1 MKNKISK
8 RLIAFLLCMVLV
20 IGNSVSILADTPA
33 PEKATVETQTK
44 DASATKKEDASKKT
58 KAGDGTENV
67 SAQSEDSADTKK
79 PSDEDPAPEVK
90 TTEEKKE
97 TTEASTEK
105 KDDSAA
111 ADEKKDDPAEVTTKA
126 KADTDKTDE
135 PTTET
140 TTGEQDET
148 KGVEESSTKGK
159 EETDGSNVTGGTTET
174 SETSEGTTETA
185 AAETTT
191 ETAEATTAT
200 DELKYEDE
208 EVIITVSANEE
219 NAIPAGAALKVVP
232 IRSDN
237 TATQAQYTEVEKQL
251 QEKAEKEDYTT
262 LGFLA
267 YDITFTDAQGNE
279 VEPSGQV
286 TVNMSYK
293 KAVLPA
299 GINAKSE
306 EAADA
311 EVTVL
316 HLEENAN
323 KQVQNVANLAENNQL
338 QNIEV
343 TDANAVKQAEFVAE
357 SFSVFTLTWGRQNQ
371 IQAQVIDTKGNS
383 FSIDQREITISDW
396 DRDTINFA
404 NQSVKDKRFYNV
416 VAKDGSNYCFV
427 KAVVLNNNEPYP
439 ENLGITIESLS
450 RQQQGW
456 SSSYT
461 YTYKELNAEGKEY
474 VTKNGRFNP
483 DKQTL
488 YFVYAKDE
496 LTTIKTINNE
506 DAGIT
511 MRMIDY
517 ANPAQAYGGDSLDNE
532 LGGQYTEEGYGSGRV
547 KQGLLKN
554 VLQDGYPVTSGENTS
569 NKEDCSLKSLFSSET
584 QRSTSVTRLFSQD
597 IYDETGY
604 YEYSS
609 FENYAYLKG
618 NEFIVYEQIGTPRE
632 EGEYYFQRGNFMPFN
647 PIIKGR
653 FSSNTNLYDEN
664 GLKLDTSDPRYN
676 EPLYGTFDKEHQT
689 YEKVDNYYFGMYME
703 ADFAQPKEGKVT
715 HDGITNNMVYE
726 FNGDDDLWVYIDDVL
741 VLDIGGIHDAHS
753 GSINF
758 ATGEVIVNDSQKGST
773 TITQLETDIKKCFN
787 QAGIFPDGTKWDD
800 AKVSDYFTGN
810 TFKNYTSHNIKMFYM
825 ERGAGASNL
834 HMKFNI
840 QPIPEGEI
848 QVSKELSNTDKD
860 KYANVEFAFQVYAQ
874 KEDGTDDAG
883 NPTFLDEFVPITR
896 ADKEKYPVVYNGTE
910 NEVKWNESGNT
921 FYLKPGETAAISGL
935 QANQKYYVVE
945 TGVKSEEY
953 NDIKINDISY
963 TEFDEN
969 EEQMGKPIKNV
980 TTTKA
985 EVGVRPLVVYTNNC
999 SGSNSKELWIT
1010 KSMAE
1015 GQSSGTDE
1023 FTFKVELEGTDGDL
1037 QAYSGKYYVDDDK
1050 TPKTTTDGMIKIQS
1064 GQTIKITK
1072 ILAGTKFKVTEQ
1084 DISDQ
1089 YLSNPIIEEVK
1100 KGDSWGIKDFQGSR
1114 GFSSDEGTD
1123 TTHCTGEIILG
1134 KNAQVKFTNSKNVT
1148 SVYVAKT
1155 WKQGNGNVKQETV
1168 TFGLFK
1174 QNADSS
1180 LTLVQVADI
1189 TAENQWEHTFTDLP
1203 VKENDTDIQYTIREI
1218 AETDQT
1224 GDGTYSLNGEHY
1236 SILDEDDC
1244 VNEYYHA
1251 SDNASGQGTDSSPLT
1266 IQNSLKTFGIN
1277 VVKKDSDGN
1286 WLEGV
1291 EFELCLDKA
1300 GEQKVHFTEV
1310 DGKYVY
1316 SADSGV
1322 GSTTTLAT
1330 NNAFGQTD
1338 GKDNPNLVITG
1349 LPADTYYLIETK
1361 TQSGFSLL
1369 ANPVEIVLPCASG
1382 EESDSQEPYYEETVG
1397 FVTTYFYD
1405 SYTVDITNNKL
1416 FTMPEAGGRNIFLM
1430 TLAGT
1435 AMIALAG
1442 GSTIYYR
1449 RRRGVH
1455 NRRGR

>member
-1 MKNKISK
+1 MKRKMK
-8 RLIAFLLCMVLV
+8 KKLIAFMLCMVLV
-20 IGNSVSILADTPA
+20 ICNSVSILADTPA
-33 PEKATVETQTK
+33 AATTTAENQVSETKTAKNEKSSEETKSTDDNDTSKQSEETDETKDEAPEATTTEKKEETTEATTEKKDETSGTTTKAKDETEKAEEGTTEAT
-44 DASATKKEDASKKT
+44 TKKKD
-58 KAGDGTENV
+58 DTE
-67 SAQSEDSADTKK
+67 AADETSES
-79 PSDEDPAPEVK
+79 S
-90 TTEEKKE
+90 EKKE
-97 TTEASTEK
+97 TTTEEN
-105 KDDSAA
+105 S
-111 ADEKKDDPAEVTTKA
+111 
-126 KADTDKTDE
+126 
-135 PTTET
+135 
-140 TTGEQDET
+140 
-148 KGVEESSTKGK
+148 
-159 EETDGSNVTGGTTET
+159 
-174 SETSEGTTETA
+174 SETSG
-185 AAETTT
+185 
-191 ETAEATTAT
+191 TAEATTESTADGT
-200 DELKYEDE
+200 TVSEEKTETTAVTELKYEDE

-279 VEPSGQV
+279 VEPAGQV
-286 TVNMSYK
+286 NVNMSYK

-316 HLEENAN
+316 HLEEDAN

-343 TDANAVKQAEFVAE
+343 TEANAVKQAEFVAE
-357 SFSVFTLTWGRQNQ
+357 SFSVFTLIWGDWNQ
-371 IQAQVIDTKGNS
+371 IRAQVIDTKGNS
-383 FSIDQREITISDW
+383 FSIDQREITVSDW
-396 DRDTINFA
+396 DRNTINFA

-450 RQQQGW
+450 RQQHGW
-456 SSSYT
+456 ISSYT
-461 YTYKELNAEGKEY
+461 YTYKELDEQGKEY
-474 VTKNGRFNP
+474 VEKRKNFDP
-483 DKQTL
+483 DSQTL

-496 LTTIKTINNE
+496 LTTIHTIDNE

-517 ANPAQAYGGDSLDNE
+517 ANPAQAYEETSLDNA
-532 LGGQYTEEGYGSGRV
+532 LGGQYTEKEQSGRV
-547 KQGLLKN
+547 KQGLLKK

-689 YEKVDNYYFGMYME
+689 YEEVDNYYFGMYME

-715 HDGITNNMVYE
+715 HDEVTNDMVYE

-758 ATGEVIVNDSQKGST
+758 ATGEVVVNDSAKGST
-773 TITQLETDIKKCFN
+773 NITQLKTTIKDCFN
-787 QAGIFPDGTKWDD
+787 EARIFPDGKKWDD

-810 TFKNYTSHNIKMFYM
+810 TLKNYSSHNIKMFYM
-825 ERGAGASNL
+825 ERGGGASNL
-834 HMKFNI
+834 HVKFNI

-848 QVSKELSNTDKD
+848 QISKELSNTDKD

-883 NPTFLDEFVPITR
+883 NPTFSDEFVPITR
-896 ADKEKYPVVYNGTE
+896 EDKGKYPVVYNGTE
-910 NEVKWNESGNT
+910 SEVKWNESGNT

-935 QANQKYYVVE
+935 QANQQYYVVE

-953 NDIKINDISY
+953 DDIKINDTSY

-969 EEQMGKPIKNV
+969 EDQIGQAIQNV
-980 TTTKA
+980 KTTTA

-1010 KSMAE
+1010 KSMVE
-1015 GQSSGTDE
+1015 EQSSGTDE
-1023 FTFKVELEGTDGDL
+1023 FTFKVELEGTDGTL
-1037 QAYSGKYYVDDDK
+1037 QAYSGKYYVDDDQ
-1050 TPKTTTDGMIKIQS
+1050 TSKTTTDGMIKIQS
-1064 GQTIKITK
+1064 GQTIKITG

-1084 DISDQ
+1084 NISDE
-1089 YLSNPIIEEVK
+1089 YLGNPIIEKVEK
-1100 KGDSWGIKDFQGSR
+1100 DDSWDIKDFQGSS

-1134 KNAQVKFTNSKNVT
+1134 KNAQVKFTNSKNIT

-1155 WKQGNGNVKQETV
+1155 WEQGNGNIEKAPV

-1174 QNADSS
+1174 QSS
-1180 LTLVQVADI
+1180 DGGLTLVEIADI
-1189 TAENQWEHTFTDLP
+1189 SQSSRWKHTFTNLP
-1203 VKENDTDIQYTIREI
+1203 VKENDTDIQYIVREI
-1218 AETDQT
+1218 AETNQT
-1224 GDGTYSLNGEHY
+1224 GDGTYPLGEKHY
-1236 SILDEDDC
+1236 SILDEEDC
-1244 VNEYYHA
+1244 VNAYYHA
-1251 SDNASGQGTDSSPLT
+1251 SDKPQGTGTSNSPFT
-1266 IQNSLKTFGIN
+1266 IENSLKTFGIN

-1291 EFELCLDKA
+1291 EFELCLDKK
-1300 GEQKVHFTEV
+1300 GTQKVHFKKD

-1316 SADSGV
+1316 SAEDA
-1322 GSTTTLAT
+1322 GSTTTLVT
-1330 NNAFGQTD
+1330 DGTTGQT
-1338 GKDNPNLVITG
+1338 GEKDNPNLVITG

-1361 TQSGFSLL
+1361 TKSGFSLL
-1369 ANPVEIVLPCASG
+1369 ANLVEIVLPCASG
-1382 EESDSQEPYYEETVG
+1382 ELSNSQSPYYQETDG
-1397 FVTTYFYD
+1397 SQTTYYYD
-1405 SYTVDITNNKL
+1405 SYTAVIKNNKL
-1416 FTMPEAGGRNIFLM
+1416 FTMPEAGGRNIFMM

-1435 AMIALAG
+1435 AMIALAA

-1449 RRRGVH
+1449 RRRGAH
-1455 NRRGR
+1455 NKTRR